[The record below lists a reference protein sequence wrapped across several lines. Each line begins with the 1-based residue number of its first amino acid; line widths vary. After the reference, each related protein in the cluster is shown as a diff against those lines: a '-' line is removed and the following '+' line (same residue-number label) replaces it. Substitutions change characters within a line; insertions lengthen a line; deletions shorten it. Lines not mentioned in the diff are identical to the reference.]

1 MNIFLDKHLL
11 LIQNL
16 IQGNVSF
23 ILIGGYAVNFHGYNR
38 TTGDMDLWV
47 KPDNENR
54 DKMVKVLIEMGF
66 NKDDLDAIGKMDFN
80 NALAFNFWEVP
91 YKVDV
96 LTKVAGVAYE
106 TADKEKVIAEIENI
120 KIPFIHVNHLVLSKI
135 GNNRTKDK
143 LDVEELQK
151 IQSFKK

>member
-16 IQGNVSF
+16 IKGDVSF

-47 KPDNENR
+47 KPANENR
-54 DKMVKVLIEMGF
+54 DKMIKVLFEMGF
-66 NKDDLDAIGKMDFN
+66 NKDDLDTIGKMDFTK
-80 NALAFNFWEVP
+80 ALAFNFWEIP

-96 LTKVAGVAYE
+96 LTKVAGVDYE
-106 TADKEKVIAEIENI
+106 TADKEKIIAEVENV

>member
-47 KPDNENR
+47 KPSNENR
-54 DKMVKVLIEMGF
+54 DKMIKVLIEMGF
-66 NKDDLDAIGKMDFN
+66 NKDDLNTISKMNFT
-80 NALAFNFWEVP
+80 NALVFNFWEVP

-96 LTKVAGVAYE
+96 LTKVAGVDYE
-106 TADKEKVIAEIENI
+106 TADKEKIIAEVENV

-151 IQSFKK
+151 IQSLKK